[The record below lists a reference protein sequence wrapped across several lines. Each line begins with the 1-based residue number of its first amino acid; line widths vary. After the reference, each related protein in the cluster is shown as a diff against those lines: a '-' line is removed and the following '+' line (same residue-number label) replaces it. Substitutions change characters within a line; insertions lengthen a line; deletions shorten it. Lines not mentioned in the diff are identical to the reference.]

1 MSVKLAKGRQFK
13 GSLCI
18 AKAGSSH
25 SRANNEQRLCKHR
38 WEIREKGRQRN
49 AGCYALDVPGFSGKA
64 VHAYIGF
71 LSDDAKFV
79 TTNVFAGTMNFQ

>member
-1 MSVKLAKGRQFK
+1 LTKGRQFK
-13 GSLCI
+13 ESLCI

-38 WEIREKGRQRN
+38 WEIREKGPQRN
-49 AGCYALDVPGFSGKA
+49 AGCYTLDVPGFSGKA

-71 LSDDAKFV
+71 LFAEAKFV
-79 TTNVFAGTMNFQ
+79 TTSLFAGTINIQ